1 MAHEAAHV
9 DGSGPGL
16 VKAPPTAAE
25 HRAAA
30 LELLGRAR
38 IQIGSVTYW
47 AEQGDTPEQ
56 LFASLQVL
64 AAQVET
70 ARRALVDAEHAR

>member
-1 MAHEAAHV
+1 MNARLE
-9 DGSGPGL
+9 SPGITQ
-16 VKAPPTAAE
+16 AQPTAAE
-25 HRAAA
+25 HRSAA

-47 AEQGDTPEQ
+47 AEQGDAPAQ
-56 LFASLQVL
+56 LFAALQVL
-64 AAQVET
+64 ATQVET